1 MKPIFKNWPFIQ
13 MRKIPN
19 MSTTLILL
27 ILCSVLLS
35 SFAQIVLKTGMS
47 NPSVLSAVQSGT
59 PLHMVISISTNLFV
73 IGGLTLYFASA
84 AVWLLV
90 LARVDVSF
98 AYPFV
103 GLGFVVTMLLAFFIN
118 GEVLSTAKVIG
129 TLCIALGV
137 AIMAQG

>member
-1 MKPIFKNWPFIQ
+1 MNKY
-13 MRKIPN
+13 
-19 MSTTLILL
+19 LILL

-35 SFAQIVLKTGMS
+35 SIAQIVLKTGMS
-47 NPSVLSAVQSGT
+47 NASVLQALQSQSAVQAF
-59 PLHMVISISTNLFV
+59 IAIATNVYV

-118 GEVLSTAKVIG
+118 GEVLSTTKIVG
-129 TLCIALGV
+129 TLCIAIGV

>member
-1 MKPIFKNWPFIQ
+1 
-13 MRKIPN
+13 

-27 ILCSVLLS
+27 ILCSVMLS
-35 SFAQIVLKTGMS
+35 SIAQIVLKTGMS
-47 NPSVLSAVQSGT
+47 NPGVLNAVQSGVAMQMIT
-59 PLHMVISISTNLFV
+59 TISTNLYV

>member
-1 MKPIFKNWPFIQ
+1 
-13 MRKIPN
+13 MRKLSD

-35 SFAQIVLKTGMS
+35 SIAQIVLKTGMS
-47 NPSVLSAVQSGT
+47 SPNVLATIQLGDSLA
-59 PLHMVISISTNLFV
+59 MFKSICSNLYV

>member
-1 MKPIFKNWPFIQ
+1 
-13 MRKIPN
+13 MRKLSD
-19 MSTTLILL
+19 MGTTLILL

-35 SFAQIVLKTGMS
+35 SIAQIVLKTGMS
-47 NPSVLSAVQSGT
+47 SSNVLA
-59 PLHMVISISTNLFV
+59 SIQLGDSLTMFKAICTNLYV

-118 GEVLSTAKVIG
+118 GEVLTTAKVIG

>member
-1 MKPIFKNWPFIQ
+1 MN
-13 MRKIPN
+13 
-19 MSTTLILL
+19 ILLVML

-35 SFAQIVLKTGMS
+35 AFAQITLKIGMS
-47 NPSVLSAVQSGT
+47 SPVIQHAIASSSALTVIQSV
-59 PLHMVISISTNLFV
+59 STNMYV
-73 IGGLTLYFASA
+73 IGGLGLYFASA
-84 AVWLLV
+84 AVWLFV
-90 LARVDVSF
+90 LAKVDVSF

-118 GEVLSTAKVIG
+118 GEVLSTTKVVG

>member
-1 MKPIFKNWPFIQ
+1 
-13 MRKIPN
+13 MRKIPD

-35 SFAQIVLKTGMS
+35 SVAQIVLKTGMS
-47 NPSVLSAVQSGT
+47 NPNVLSAVKAGPGLDMLT
-59 PLHMVISISTNLFV
+59 AICTNLFV

-118 GEVLSTAKVIG
+118 GEVLTTAKVVG

>member
-1 MKPIFKNWPFIQ
+1 MANSMKEKPKMNQ
-13 MRKIPN
+13 Y
-19 MSTTLILL
+19 LILL

-35 SFAQIVLKTGMS
+35 SIAQIVLKTGMS
-47 NPSVLSAVQSGT
+47 NISVLQAMHTQSAMQAF
-59 PLHMVISISTNLFV
+59 IAIATNVYV

-118 GEVLSTAKVIG
+118 GEVLSTTKIVG
-129 TLCIALGV
+129 TLFIAIGV

>member
-1 MKPIFKNWPFIQ
+1 MG
-13 MRKIPN
+13 
-19 MSTTLILL
+19 TTLILL

-35 SFAQIVLKTGMS
+35 SIAQIVLKTGMS
-47 NPSVLSAVQSGT
+47 SSNVLA
-59 PLHMVISISTNLFV
+59 SIQLGDSLTMFKAICTNLYV

-118 GEVLSTAKVIG
+118 GEVLTTAKVIG

>member
-1 MKPIFKNWPFIQ
+1 MAKSMKEKPKMNQ
-13 MRKIPN
+13 Y
-19 MSTTLILL
+19 LILL

-35 SFAQIVLKTGMS
+35 SIAQIVLKTGMS
-47 NPSVLSAVQSGT
+47 NPSVLQAIQSQSAMQAF
-59 PLHMVISISTNLFV
+59 IAIATNVYV

-118 GEVLSTAKVIG
+118 GEVLSTTKIVG

>member
-1 MKPIFKNWPFIQ
+1 MAKIMKEKPKMNQ
-13 MRKIPN
+13 Y
-19 MSTTLILL
+19 LIML

-35 SFAQIVLKTGMS
+35 SIAQIVLKTGMS
-47 NPSVLSAVQSGT
+47 NTSVLQAIQSQSAMQAFNA
-59 PLHMVISISTNLFV
+59 IATNIHV

-118 GEVLSTAKVIG
+118 GEVLSTTKIVG

>member
-1 MKPIFKNWPFIQ
+1 
-13 MRKIPN
+13 MRKPAN
-19 MSTTLILL
+19 MSSTLILL

-35 SFAQIVLKTGMS
+35 SIAQIVLKTGMS
-47 NPSVLSAVQSGT
+47 SPNVLA
-59 PLHMVISISTNLFV
+59 SIQLGDNIATFKSICTNLYV

>member
-1 MKPIFKNWPFIQ
+1 MKAKPKMNQ
-13 MRKIPN
+13 Y
-19 MSTTLILL
+19 LIML

-35 SFAQIVLKTGMS
+35 SIAQIVLKTGMS
-47 NPSVLSAVQSGT
+47 NTSVLQAIQSQSAMQAFT
-59 PLHMVISISTNLFV
+59 AIATNIYV
-73 IGGLTLYFASA
+73 IGGLALYFASA

-118 GEVLSTAKVIG
+118 GEVLSTTKIIG

>member
-1 MKPIFKNWPFIQ
+1 
-13 MRKIPN
+13 MRKIPD

-35 SFAQIVLKTGMS
+35 SIAQIVLKTGMS
-47 NPSVLSAVQSGT
+47 NPSVLSTVQAGPSLDMLT
-59 PLHMVISISTNLFV
+59 AICTNLFV

-118 GEVLSTAKVIG
+118 GEVLSTAKVVG

>member
-1 MKPIFKNWPFIQ
+1 MQ
-13 MRKIPN
+13 MI
-19 MSTTLILL
+19 TT
-27 ILCSVLLS
+27 
-35 SFAQIVLKTGMS
+35 
-47 NPSVLSAVQSGT
+47 
-59 PLHMVISISTNLFV
+59 ISTNLYV

>member
-1 MKPIFKNWPFIQ
+1 MAKLMKVKPKMNQ
-13 MRKIPN
+13 Y
-19 MSTTLILL
+19 LILL

-35 SFAQIVLKTGMS
+35 SIAQIVLKTGMS
-47 NPSVLSAVQSGT
+47 NTSVLHAMQSQSALQAFSA
-59 PLHMVISISTNLFV
+59 IATNAYV
-73 IGGLTLYFASA
+73 IGGLMLYFASA

-90 LARVDVSF
+90 LAQVDVSF

-118 GEVLSTAKVIG
+118 GEMLSTTKIVG